1 MIKLLSFL
9 VRYSPRSMFFAIVA
23 GIISGAVN
31 TGLLALFNEVLRGD
45 HGYSRTTLIGSFVA
59 LCLSLPVTR
68 FISEAL
74 LTRVSQ
80 GALFNLRLRLSEQ
93 IMSAPLRHL
102 EKLGTHRLMTALTD
116 DIPTIPAALIFIP
129 VLCINIAVVISGLV
143 YLGWLSVPV
152 LLGVLGF
159 MALGIVTYQLPVLKA
174 MQSLRK
180 AREDADDLF
189 NHFRDLTGGIK
200 ELKLHSRRRK
210 AFISEVLQSTAAS
223 FRERNIAGMTMYAA
237 AASWGQTLVFVVI
250 GLIMFAL
257 PSVSTISLPTLTA
270 YTITLLYLMN
280 PLQVIMNTLPPLGR
294 AGIALQKIETL
305 GLELKAGGI
314 ESELDAE
321 SGNNF
326 ELKRLELV
334 DVVHTY
340 WHEGENTN
348 FTLGPMNLTIVP
360 GELLFL
366 TGGNGSGKTTLA
378 KLITGLYVPET
389 GEIRLN
395 GEVITDEM
403 REFYRQHFSVVFS
416 DFHLFD
422 SLLGMNNAG
431 LDDRARAQ
439 LVQLQLDHK
448 VQIKEGALSTTD
460 LSQGQRK
467 RLALLT
473 AYLEDRPIYLFDE
486 WAADQ
491 DPVFKKIFYLQ
502 LLPELK
508 SRGKVVIVI
517 THDDHYYHVADRIIK
532 LDYGRIE
539 AEETQQPLDEY
550 AEGVG

>member
-1 MIKLLSFL
+1 MIKLISFL
-9 VRYSPRSMFFAIVA
+9 VRYSPRSMSFAVVA

-31 TGLLALFNEVLRGD
+31 TGLLALFNLVLRGN
-45 HGYSRTTLIGSFVA
+45 HGYSHATIIWSFVA

-74 LTRVSQ
+74 LARVSQ
-80 GALFNLRLRLSEQ
+80 GALFSLRLQLSEQ
-93 IMSAPLRHL
+93 IIRAPLRHL
-102 EKLGTHRLMTALTD
+102 EELGAHRLMTALTD
-116 DIPTIPAALIFIP
+116 DIPTITSALVFVP

-143 YLGWLSVPV
+143 YLGLLSVTV

-159 MALGIVTYQLPVLKA
+159 MALGIITYQLPVLKA
-174 MQSLRK
+174 MQALRG
-180 AREDADDLF
+180 ARQHADDLF

-200 ELKLHSRRRK
+200 ELKLHSRRRR
-210 AFISEVLQSTAAS
+210 AFLSDVLQSTAAS
-223 FRERNIAGMTMYAA
+223 FRERNIAGMTIYAA

-250 GLIMFAL
+250 GLIMFVL
-257 PSVSTISLPTLTA
+257 PSVKVIELSTLTA

-280 PLQVIMNTLPPLGR
+280 PLQVIMNTMPVLGR
-294 AGIALQKIETL
+294 AGIALQKVETL
-305 GLELKAGGI
+305 GLELKTRGT
-314 ESELDAE
+314 ESEADSE
-321 SGNNF
+321 PGNNF
-326 ELKRLELV
+326 EFERLELV
-334 DVVHTY
+334 EVVHTY
-340 WHEGENTN
+340 WREGENTN
-348 FTLGPMNLTIVP
+348 FILGPLNLTILP
-360 GELLFL
+360 GEMIFL

-378 KLITGLYVPET
+378 KLLTGLYVPET

-395 GEVITDEM
+395 GQVITHEK
-403 REFYRQHFSVVFS
+403 RESYRQYFSVVFS

-422 SLLGMNNAG
+422 SLLGMNNSS
-431 LDDRARAQ
+431 LDDRARER

-448 VQIKEGALSTTD
+448 VQIKEGAFSTTD

-491 DPVFKKIFYLQ
+491 DPFFKEIFYLE

-517 THDDHYYHVADRIIK
+517 THDDRYYHVADKVIK
-532 LDYGRIE
+532 LDYGKIE
-539 AEETQQPLDEY
+539 APNNPLPS
-550 AEGVG
+550 AFVN